1 MKRSKREEK
10 MARAIKQDLQ
20 FCGLVIIFIS
30 IMTLGSVIEKML

>member
-30 IMTLGSVIEKML
+30 IITLGSIIEKML

>member
-20 FCGLVIIFIS
+20 FCGLVIAFIT

>member
-20 FCGLVIIFIS
+20 FCFLAISFIAII
-30 IMTLGSVIEKML
+30 TLGSIIEKML